1 MLAKTDRVGLVRDMN
16 NNALLA
22 SDISMLD
29 SHREE
34 FRRRQEVANSLN
46 DINIMKEQ
54 IQELLKFRDEFQEIK
69 QLLQNHIKSC
79 LLYTSPSPRD

>member
-1 MLAKTDRVGLVRDMN
+1 MLAKTDQIGIVRDLS

-22 SDISMLD
+22 NDISSLQ
-29 SHREE
+29 SHRAE
-34 FRRRQEVANSLN
+34 FRKQQEMNNKLN

-69 QLLQNHIKSC
+69 QSLQNYIQ
-79 LLYTSPSPRD
+79 RDNQWHSQV

>member
-1 MLAKTDRVGLVRDMN
+1 MLAKTDQIGIVRDLS

-22 SDISMLD
+22 NDISSLQ

-34 FRRRQEVANSLN
+34 FRKKQEMNNKLN

-54 IQELLKFRDEFQEIK
+54 IQELLQFRDEFQEIK
-69 QLLQNHIKSC
+69 QLLQNHIQ
-79 LLYTSPSPRD
+79 RDSQWHSQV

>member
-1 MLAKTDRVGLVRDMN
+1 MLAKTNRVGLARDMG

-22 SDISMLD
+22 NDISMLH

-34 FRRRQEVANSLN
+34 FRRRQEVSNSLN

-54 IQELLKFRDEFQEIK
+54 IQELLRFRDEFQEFK
-69 QLLQNHIKSC
+69 QLLQNHIK
-79 LLYTSPSPRD
+79 RDNQWQV

>member
-1 MLAKTDRVGLVRDMN
+1 MLAKTDRVDLVRDMN

-54 IQELLKFRDEFQEIK
+54 IQELLRFRDEFQEFK
-69 QLLQNHIKSC
+69 QLLQNHIK
-79 LLYTSPSPRD
+79 RDNQWQA

>member
-1 MLAKTDRVGLVRDMN
+1 MLAKTDQLGIVRDLN

-22 SDISMLD
+22 NDISSLH

-34 FRRRQEVANSLN
+34 FRKRQDMNNKLN

-54 IQELLKFRDEFQEIK
+54 IQECLSLRDELQEIK
-69 QLLQNHIKSC
+69 QMLNIYIQ
-79 LLYTSPSPRD
+79 RDNQWHSQV

>member
-1 MLAKTDRVGLVRDMN
+1 MLAKTDQLGIVRDLN

-22 SDISMLD
+22 NDISSLH

-34 FRRRQEVANSLN
+34 FRKRQEMNNKLN

-54 IQELLKFRDEFQEIK
+54 IRE
-69 QLLQNHIKSC
+69 
-79 LLYTSPSPRD
+79 

>member
-54 IQELLKFRDEFQEIK
+54 IQQLMVLRDEFQEIK
-69 QLLQNHIKSC
+69 QLLQIHIQ
-79 LLYTSPSPRD
+79 RDNKWPV

>member
-1 MLAKTDRVGLVRDMN
+1 MLAKTDRIGLVRDMN

-22 SDISMLD
+22 SDISVLH

-34 FRRRQEVANSLN
+34 FRRRQEVSNSLN

-54 IQELLKFRDEFQEIK
+54 IQELLRFRDEFQEFK
-69 QLLQNHIKSC
+69 QLLQNHIK
-79 LLYTSPSPRD
+79 RDNQWQV

>member
-1 MLAKTDRVGLVRDMN
+1 MLAKTDRVGLGRDMN

-22 SDISMLD
+22 NDISMLD

-54 IQELLKFRDEFQEIK
+54 IQELLRFRDEFQEFK
-69 QLLQNHIKSC
+69 LLLQNHIK
-79 LLYTSPSPRD
+79 RDNQWQA

>member
-1 MLAKTDRVGLVRDMN
+1 MLAKTDKVGLTRDMN

-22 SDISMLD
+22 NDISVLH

-34 FRRRQEVANSLN
+34 YRIRQTQSNSLN

-54 IQELLKFRDEFQEIK
+54 IHGMMKEFQEIK
-69 QLLQNHIKSC
+69 QLLQNHITRENKC
-79 LLYTSPSPRD
+79 QA

>member
-22 SDISMLD
+22 SDISVLH

-34 FRRRQEVANSLN
+34 FRRRQEVSNSLN

-54 IQELLKFRDEFQEIK
+54 IQELLKFRVEFQEIK
-69 QLLQNHIKSC
+69 QLLQNHIK
-79 LLYTSPSPRD
+79 RDNQWQA

>member
-54 IQELLKFRDEFQEIK
+54 IQELLRFRDEFQEIK
-69 QLLQNHIKSC
+69 LLLQNHIK
-79 LLYTSPSPRD
+79 RDNQWQA

>member
-1 MLAKTDRVGLVRDMN
+1 MLAKTDQLGIVRDLN

-22 SDISMLD
+22 NDISSLH

-34 FRRRQEVANSLN
+34 FRRKQEMNNKLN

-54 IQELLKFRDEFQEIK
+54 IRECLSLRDELQEIK
-69 QLLQNHIKSC
+69 QMLNIYIQ
-79 LLYTSPSPRD
+79 RDSQWHSQV

>member
-22 SDISMLD
+22 SDISVLH

-34 FRRRQEVANSLN
+34 FRRRQEVSNSLN

-69 QLLQNHIKSC
+69 QLLQNHIK
-79 LLYTSPSPRD
+79 RDNQWQA

>member
-1 MLAKTDRVGLVRDMN
+1 MLAKTDRIGIVRDLS

-22 SDISMLD
+22 NDISSLH
-29 SHREE
+29 SHRAE
-34 FRRRQEVANSLN
+34 FRKRQEMNNKLN

-69 QLLQNHIKSC
+69 QSLQNYIQ
-79 LLYTSPSPRD
+79 RDNQWHSQV

>member
-1 MLAKTDRVGLVRDMN
+1 MLAKTDKIGLVRDMN

-22 SDISMLD
+22 NDISMLD

-54 IQELLKFRDEFQEIK
+54 IQELLRFRDEFQEFK
-69 QLLQNHIKSC
+69 QLLQNHIK
-79 LLYTSPSPRD
+79 RDNQWQA

>member
-22 SDISMLD
+22 NDISMLD

-34 FRRRQEVANSLN
+34 FRRRQEVSNSLN

-54 IQELLKFRDEFQEIK
+54 IQELLRFRDEFQEFK
-69 QLLQNHIKSC
+69 QLLQNHIK
-79 LLYTSPSPRD
+79 RKGIKK

>member
-22 SDISMLD
+22 NDVSVLY

-34 FRRRQEVANSLN
+34 FRRRQELSL
-46 DINIMKEQ
+46 I
-54 IQELLKFRDEFQEIK
+54 
-69 QLLQNHIKSC
+69 HI
-79 LLYTSPSPRD
+79 

>member
-1 MLAKTDRVGLVRDMN
+1 MLAKTDKVGLARDMN

-22 SDISMLD
+22 NDISMLH

-34 FRRRQEVANSLN
+34 YRIRQTQSNSLN

-54 IQELLKFRDEFQEIK
+54 IHGMMKEFQEIK
-69 QLLQNHIKSC
+69 QLLQNHITRENKC
-79 LLYTSPSPRD
+79 QV

>member
-1 MLAKTDRVGLVRDMN
+1 MLAKTDQLGIVRDLN

-22 SDISMLD
+22 NDISSLY

-34 FRRRQEVANSLN
+34 FRRKLEMNNNLN

-54 IQELLKFRDEFQEIK
+54 IQ
-69 QLLQNHIKSC
+69 
-79 LLYTSPSPRD
+79 

>member
-1 MLAKTDRVGLVRDMN
+1 MLAKTDQLGIVRDLN

-22 SDISMLD
+22 NDISSLH

-34 FRRRQEVANSLN
+34 FRRKQEMNNKLN

-54 IQELLKFRDEFQEIK
+54 IQECLSLRDELQEIK
-69 QLLQNHIKSC
+69 QMLNNYIQ
-79 LLYTSPSPRD
+79 RDNQWHSQV

>member
-1 MLAKTDRVGLVRDMN
+1 MLAKTDRVGLGRDMN

-22 SDISMLD
+22 NDISMLD

-34 FRRRQEVANSLN
+34 FRRRQEVSNSLN

-69 QLLQNHIKSC
+69 QLLQNHIK
-79 LLYTSPSPRD
+79 RDNQWQA

>member
-1 MLAKTDRVGLVRDMN
+1 MLAKTDKIGLVRDMN

-22 SDISMLD
+22 NDISMLN

-34 FRRRQEVANSLN
+34 FRRRQEVSNSLN

-54 IQELLKFRDEFQEIK
+54 IQELLRFRDEFQEFK
-69 QLLQNHIKSC
+69 LLLQNHIK
-79 LLYTSPSPRD
+79 RDNQWQA

>member
-22 SDISMLD
+22 NDVSVLY

-34 FRRRQEVANSLN
+34 FRRRQEVSNSLN

-69 QLLQNHIKSC
+69 QLLQNHIK
-79 LLYTSPSPRD
+79 RDNQWQV

>member
-1 MLAKTDRVGLVRDMN
+1 MLAKTDQIGVVRDLN

-22 SDISMLD
+22 NDISSLH

-34 FRRRQEVANSLN
+34 FRKRQEMNNKLN

-54 IQELLKFRDEFQEIK
+54 IQECLSLRDELQEIK
-69 QLLQNHIKSC
+69 QMLNSYIQ
-79 LLYTSPSPRD
+79 RDNQWHSQV